1 MDDRAT
7 EWLRY
12 LESKLSEA
20 QADFRA
26 RSTITVPSAVVL
38 LVGSFIFIDTGGEM
52 ILGLIGSGIAVLVLV
67 ASVVYNLKSIVFIS
81 GCDRIIRR
89 ILLGQLVE
97 SAEINRQFEDLIVR
111 YSAKSASTEG
121 LEIVKRTTGKQS

>member
-20 QADFRA
+20 QADFRT
-26 RSTITVPSAVVL
+26 RSTVTVPSGVVL
-38 LVGSFIFIDTGGEM
+38 LVGSYIFIDRDGEM
-52 ILGLIGSGIAVLVLV
+52 ILGLIGIGIAIFVLI
-67 ASVVYNLKSIVFIS
+67 ASAVYNLKSIVFIS

-97 SAEINRQFEDLIVR
+97 SVEIDKQFEDLVAR
-111 YSAKSASTEG
+111 YSTKSAATQG
-121 LEIVKRTTGKQS
+121 LEILMRTTGKQS